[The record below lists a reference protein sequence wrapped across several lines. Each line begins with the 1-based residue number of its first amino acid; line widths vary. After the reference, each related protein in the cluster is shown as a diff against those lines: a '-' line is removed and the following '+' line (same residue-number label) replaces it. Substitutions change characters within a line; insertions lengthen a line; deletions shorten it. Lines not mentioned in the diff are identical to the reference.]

1 MKKYIA
7 PDVEM
12 IVLLSAEDCLVTS
25 TTYDQGRDD
34 LDFGADWD

>member
-25 TTYDQGRDD
+25 ANYGTKMDD
-34 LDFGADWD
+34 LDFGEDW